1 MRYDEENLELV
12 KASLNSSLEDIPAL
26 NRFQL
31 VLDYGM
37 FALAGLE
44 PLSEVC
50 DYVTVIK
57 EKLLAFAVL
66 YKPMQYLY
74 EKQIRA
80 TALAH
85 FFGLSL
91 NYNTAVIKVK
101 QFEGIRRPSLKPFY
115 GFHHDLFW
123 I

>member
-44 PLSEVC
+44 PLSEVS
-50 DYVTVIK
+50 DYSNELSK
-57 EKLLAFAVL
+57 RNCWRL
-66 YKPMQYLY
+66 QYY
-74 EKQIRA
+74 TCQ
-80 TALAH
+80 
-85 FFGLSL
+85 
-91 NYNTAVIKVK
+91 YNTCMRKKIEP
-101 QFEGIRRPSLKPFY
+101 QRLNTFLGCL
-115 GFHHDLFW
+115 
-123 I
+123 

>member
-50 DYVTVIK
+50 DYGTVIK

-66 YKPMQYLY
+66 YMPMQYLY
-74 EKQIRA
+74 EKKIQAI
-80 TALAH
+80 ALEH

-101 QFEGIRRPSLKPFY
+101 QFEGIRRSSLKPFY
-115 GFHHDLFW
+115 GFHHGLF
-123 I
+123 

>member
-44 PLSEVC
+44 PLSEVS
-50 DYVTVIK
+50 DYSIIK

-66 YKPMQYLY
+66 YMPMQYLY

-80 TALAH
+80 TALEH

-101 QFEGIRRPSLKPFY
+101 QFEGIRRFSLKPVY
-115 GFHHDLFW
+115 GFFHHGLFG